1 MIEDVI
7 VYSQVKDCNIGGN
20 NMKIR
25 REINRFHELA
35 DMVWSGAV
43 DTIADIQNANKE
55 DEFMNFLEAVFC
67 DEVPTDTEVNDF
79 IWHDRDYIYESLG
92 LTENGELI
100 EETMAKALNDSID
113 SLIVSDDFDEFCG
126 DCDCEKCICNEIC
139 RSLADC
145 EALFEDYKN
154 QVITIDDIK
163 ETWEEETGMNIWK

>member
-1 MIEDVI
+1 MEI
-7 VYSQVKDCNIGGN
+7 K
-20 NMKIR
+20 K
-25 REINRFHELA
+25 EINGFNELA

-43 DTIADIQNANKE
+43 DTIKDIQNANKE

-67 DEVPTDTEVNDF
+67 DEVPTDTAVNDF
-79 IWHDRDYIYESLG
+79 IWFERDYIYESLG

-145 EALFEDYKN
+145 EALFEDFKN
-154 QVITIDDIK
+154 QIITIDDIK
-163 ETWEEETGMNIWK
+163 ETWEEETGMNVW